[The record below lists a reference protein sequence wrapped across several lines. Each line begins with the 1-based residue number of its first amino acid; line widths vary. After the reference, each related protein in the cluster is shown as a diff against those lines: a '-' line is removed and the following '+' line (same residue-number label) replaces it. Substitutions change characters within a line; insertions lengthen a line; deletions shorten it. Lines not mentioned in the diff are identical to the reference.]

1 MTTHT
6 IQQNSGESVFESYQS
21 VLSYIMGDA
30 NVYQLLA
37 KMVGADKYVSH
48 PDAEQEIVDTEPN
61 ENIIFN
67 DSSGETHYKFYYA
80 KTKKIYDPYNLFQ
93 IPHSHGNCLFYVLY
107 ICSKF
112 LNPDHHRSLFP
123 EELIRTSKFLTHTTY
138 KKEKYVKVGKDK
150 QLAYKC
156 FVYNDFII
164 IKNMIRLLN
173 ENPELQKAFKKAW
186 STLTSSE
193 KKDYDIPKTKF
204 TSDQFIKELN
214 EVFDNKIENTWKMTW
229 DVVEIWDANKS
240 HTIPPNNT
248 GIEDATEGEV
258 NKLKYKLT
266 SNDLNA
272 VTFF

>member
-21 VLSYIMGDA
+21 ILSYIMGDA
-30 NVYQLLA
+30 NVYQVLA
-37 KMVGADKYVSH
+37 KMVKADKYVSH
-48 PDAEQEIVDTEPN
+48 PDAEQEIIDTEPN

-67 DSSGETHYKFYYA
+67 DASGETHYKFYYA

-93 IPHSHGNCLFYVLY
+93 IPHSHGNCLFYALY

-112 LNPDHHRSLFP
+112 LNPNHRSLFP

-204 TSDQFIKELN
+204 TCDQYIKELN
-214 EVFDNKIENTWKMTW
+214 EVFDNKIENTWQMTW
-229 DVVEIWDANKS
+229 DVVEIWDTNKS
-240 HTIPPNNT
+240 DTIPPNNT
-248 GIEDATEGEV
+248 GIEGATEGEV

-266 SNDLNA
+266 STELNE

>member
-21 VLSYIMGDA
+21 ILSYIMGDA
-30 NVYQLLA
+30 NVYQVLA
-37 KMVGADKYVSH
+37 KTVNADKYLSH
-48 PDAEQEIVDTEPN
+48 PDAEQDIIDMEPN

-80 KTKKIYDPYNLFQ
+80 KTKKIYDPYDLFQ
-93 IPHSHGNCLFYVLY
+93 IPHSHGNCLFYTLY
-107 ICSKF
+107 ICSNF
-112 LNPDHHRSLFP
+112 LNPNHRSLFP
-123 EELIRTSKFLTHTTY
+123 EKLIRTSKFLTHTTY
-138 KKEKYVKVGKDK
+138 KKEKYVKIGKDK
-150 QLAYKC
+150 QMAYKC
-156 FVYNDFII
+156 FVYNDFTI
-164 IKNMIRLLN
+164 IKNIIRLLN

-186 STLTSSE
+186 STLTTTE

-229 DVVEIWDANKS
+229 DVVQIWDTNKGD
-240 HTIPPNNT
+240 TIPPNNT
-248 GIEDATEGEV
+248 GIEGATEGEV

-266 SNDLNA
+266 STDLKT

>member
-21 VLSYIMGDA
+21 ILSYIMGDA
-30 NVYQLLA
+30 NVYQVLA
-37 KMVGADKYVSH
+37 KMVRADKYVSH
-48 PDAEQEIVDTEPN
+48 PDAEQEIIDTEPN
-61 ENIIFN
+61 EHIIFN

-80 KTKKIYDPYNLFQ
+80 KNKKIYDPYNLFQ
-93 IPHSHGNCLFYVLY
+93 IPHSHGNCLFYALY

-112 LNPDHHRSLFP
+112 LNPNHRSLFP

-164 IKNMIRLLN
+164 IKNIIRLLN

-240 HTIPPNNT
+240 DTIPPNNT

-266 SNDLNA
+266 STDRKT

>member
-21 VLSYIMGDA
+21 ILSYIMGDA
-30 NVYQLLA
+30 NVYAMLA
-37 KMVGADKYVSH
+37 KMVGADIYVSH

-93 IPHSHGNCLFYVLY
+93 IPHSHGNCLFYALY
-107 ICSKF
+107 ICSKI
-112 LNPDHHRSLFP
+112 LNPNHRSLFP

-138 KKEKYVKVGKDK
+138 KKEKYIKVGKDK

-173 ENPELQKAFKKAW
+173 ENPEVQKAFKKAW
-186 STLTSSE
+186 STLTSTE

-214 EVFDNKIENTWKMTW
+214 EVFDNKIENTWEMTW
-229 DVVEIWDANKS
+229 DVVEIWDANKD

-248 GIEDATEGEV
+248 GIEGATEGEV

-266 SNDLNA
+266 STDLNA

>member
-1 MTTHT
+1 MPTHT
-6 IQQNSGESVFESYQS
+6 IQQNSCESVFESYQS
-21 VLSYIMGDA
+21 ILSYIMGDA
-30 NVYQLLA
+30 NVYAMLA
-37 KMVGADKYVSH
+37 KVVKADKYVSH
-48 PDAEQEIVDTEPN
+48 PDAEQEILDTEPN

-93 IPHSHGNCLFYVLY
+93 IPHSHGNCLFYALY
-107 ICSKF
+107 ICSNF
-112 LNPDHHRSLFP
+112 LNPNHRSLFP

-138 KKEKYVKVGKDK
+138 KKEKYIKVGKDK

-156 FVYNDFII
+156 FVYNDFMIV
-164 IKNMIRLLN
+164 KNMIRLLN
-173 ENPELQKAFKKAW
+173 ENPELQKTFKKAW
-186 STLTSSE
+186 STLTSTE

-229 DVVEIWDANKS
+229 DVVEIWDANKDD
-240 HTIPPNNT
+240 TIPPNNT
-248 GIEDATEGEV
+248 GIEGATEGEV

-266 SNDLNA
+266 STDLNA
-272 VTFF
+272 VAFF

>member
-1 MTTHT
+1 MTSHT

-21 VLSYIMGDA
+21 ILSYIMGDA
-30 NVYQLLA
+30 NVYQMLA
-37 KMVGADKYVSH
+37 KMVRADKYVSH
-48 PDAEQEIVDTEPN
+48 PDAEQEILDTEPN

-93 IPHSHGNCLFYVLY
+93 IPHSHGNCLFYALY

-112 LNPDHHRSLFP
+112 LNPNHRSLFP

-164 IKNMIRLLN
+164 IKCIIRLLN
-173 ENPELQKAFKKAW
+173 DNVDLQKAFKKAW

-240 HTIPPNNT
+240 NTIPPNNT
-248 GIEDATEGEV
+248 GIEGATEGEV

-266 SNDLNA
+266 SSDLST
-272 VTFF
+272 VTFY

>member
-21 VLSYIMGDA
+21 VLSYIMGDE

-37 KMVGADKYVSH
+37 KMVKADKYVSH
-48 PDAEQEIVDTEPN
+48 PDAEQEILDTEPN

-93 IPHSHGNCLFYVLY
+93 IPHSHGNCLFYALY

-112 LNPDHHRSLFP
+112 LNPTHRSLFP
-123 EELIRTSKFLTHTTY
+123 EELIRTSKFLTHTAY
-138 KKEKYVKVGKDK
+138 KKEKYIKVGKEK

-164 IKNMIRLLN
+164 VKNMIRVLN

-193 KKDYDIPKTKF
+193 KKDYDIPRTKF
-204 TSDQFIKELN
+204 TSDQYIKELN
-214 EVFDNKIENTWKMTW
+214 QVFDNKIENTWKMTW

-240 HTIPPNNT
+240 HTTPPNNT

-266 SNDLNA
+266 STDLST
-272 VTFF
+272 VTFY

>member
-21 VLSYIMGDA
+21 ILSYIMGDA
-30 NVYQLLA
+30 NVYQVLS
-37 KMVGADKYVSH
+37 KMVKADKYVSH
-48 PDAEQEIVDTEPN
+48 PDAEQEIIDTEPN

-67 DSSGETHYKFYYA
+67 DASGETHYKFYYA
-80 KTKKIYDPYNLFQ
+80 KTKKIYDPYNFFQ
-93 IPHSHGNCLFYVLY
+93 IPHSHGNCLFYALY
-107 ICSKF
+107 ICSNF
-112 LNPDHHRSLFP
+112 LNPNHRSLFH

-156 FVYNDFII
+156 FVYNDFMIV
-164 IKNMIRLLN
+164 KNMIRLLN
-173 ENPELQKAFKKAW
+173 ENPELQKTFKKAW
-186 STLTSSE
+186 STLTSTE

-204 TSDQFIKELN
+204 TSDQYIKELN

-229 DVVEIWDANKS
+229 DVVEIWDTNKS

-248 GIEDATEGEV
+248 GIEGATEGEV

-266 SNDLNA
+266 STDLNE

>member
-21 VLSYIMGDA
+21 ILSYIMGDA
-30 NVYQLLA
+30 NVYQVLA
-37 KMVGADKYVSH
+37 KMVRADKYVSH
-48 PDAEQEIVDTEPN
+48 PDAEQEIIDTEPN

-93 IPHSHGNCLFYVLY
+93 IPHSHGNCLFYALY

-112 LNPDHHRSLFP
+112 LNPDHRSLFP

-164 IKNMIRLLN
+164 IKNIIRLLN

-204 TSDQFIKELN
+204 THDQYIKELN

-240 HTIPPNNT
+240 HIIPPNNT
-248 GIEDATEGEV
+248 GIEGATEGEV

-266 SNDLNA
+266 STDINT

>member
-1 MTTHT
+1 MTSHT

-21 VLSYIMGDA
+21 ILSYIMGDA
-30 NVYQLLA
+30 NVYAMLA
-37 KMVGADKYVSH
+37 KMVGADKHVSH
-48 PDAEQEIVDTEPN
+48 PDAEQEILDTEPN

-93 IPHSHGNCLFYVLY
+93 IPHSHGNCLFYALY

-112 LNPDHHRSLFP
+112 LNPNHRSLFP

-164 IKNMIRLLN
+164 IKCIIRLLN
-173 ENPELQKAFKKAW
+173 DNVDLQKAFKKAW

-240 HTIPPNNT
+240 NTIPPNNT
-248 GIEDATEGEV
+248 GIEGATEGEV

-266 SNDLNA
+266 SSDLST
-272 VTFF
+272 VTFY

>member
-21 VLSYIMGDA
+21 ILSYIMGDA
-30 NVYQLLA
+30 NVYAMLA
-37 KMVGADKYVSH
+37 KMVRADKYVSH
-48 PDAEQEIVDTEPN
+48 PDAEQEIIDTEPN

-80 KTKKIYDPYNLFQ
+80 KNKKIYDPYNLFQ
-93 IPHSHGNCLFYVLY
+93 IPHSHGNCLFYALY
-107 ICSKF
+107 ICSNF
-112 LNPDHHRSLFP
+112 LNPTHRSLFP

-138 KKEKYVKVGKDK
+138 KKEKYIKVGKDK

-186 STLTSSE
+186 STLTSTE

-229 DVVEIWDANKS
+229 DVVEIWDANKDD
-240 HTIPPNNT
+240 TIPPNNT
-248 GIEDATEGEV
+248 GIEGATEGEV

-266 SNDLNA
+266 STDLNT

>member
-21 VLSYIMGDA
+21 ILSYIMGDV
-30 NVYQLLA
+30 NVYPVLA
-37 KMVGADKYVSH
+37 KLVRADKYVSH
-48 PDAEQEIVDTEPN
+48 PDAEQEIIDTEPN

-93 IPHSHGNCLFYVLY
+93 IPHSHGNCLFYALY

-112 LNPDHHRSLFP
+112 LNPNHRSLFP

-164 IKNMIRLLN
+164 VKNMIRLLN
-173 ENPELQKAFKKAW
+173 DNLELQKVFKKAW
-186 STLTSSE
+186 STLTSTE

-204 TSDQFIKELN
+204 TSDHFIKELN

-240 HTIPPNNT
+240 NTIPPNNT
-248 GIEDATEGEV
+248 GIEGATEGEV

-266 SNDLNA
+266 SSDLST

>member
-21 VLSYIMGDA
+21 ILSYIMGDA
-30 NVYQLLA
+30 NVYAMLA
-37 KMVGADKYVSH
+37 KIVRADKYVSH
-48 PDAEQEIVDTEPN
+48 PDAEQEILDTEPN

-93 IPHSHGNCLFYVLY
+93 IPHSHGNCLFYALY

-112 LNPDHHRSLFP
+112 LNPTHRSLFP

-186 STLTSSE
+186 STLTSTE

-214 EVFDNKIENTWKMTW
+214 EVFDNKIENTWQMTW
-229 DVVEIWDANKS
+229 DVVEIWDTNKS
-240 HTIPPNNT
+240 DTIPPNNT
-248 GIEDATEGEV
+248 GIEGATEGEV

-266 SNDLNA
+266 STDLNE

>member
-37 KMVGADKYVSH
+37 KMVKADKYVSH
-48 PDAEQEIVDTEPN
+48 PDAEQEILDTEPN

-67 DSSGETHYKFYYA
+67 DSSGETHYKFYHA
-80 KTKKIYDPYNLFQ
+80 KTKKIYDPYNFFQ
-93 IPHSHGNCLFYVLY
+93 IPNSHGNCLFYALY

-112 LNPDHHRSLFP
+112 LNPNHRSLFP

-138 KKEKYVKVGKDK
+138 KKEKYIKVGKEK

-164 IKNMIRLLN
+164 VKNMIRLLN
-173 ENPELQKAFKKAW
+173 ETPELQKAFKKAW
-186 STLTSSE
+186 STLTPTE

-240 HTIPPNNT
+240 HTTPPNNT

-266 SNDLNA
+266 STDLST
-272 VTFF
+272 VTFY